1 MNGTGAWD
9 RLVSALLG
17 MPGVG
22 PKMAERAALHL
33 IRRRDA
39 GDALLLALAD
49 ARARMRRCPLCG
61 DFVEGAPL
69 EAADAAG
76 LPEADGPCNRCRD
89 PHRDDRLLCV
99 VEDVGDLAALE
110 RSRAFG
116 GKYHVLGGVLS
127 ALDGVGPEELRIEAL
142 LGRVAGGT
150 TDEVILATNPSVEG
164 ETTAAYLADLLKNRG
179 VRVTRLASGLPSGS
193 VIQYADEHTL
203 AQALSGRRAV
213 PA

>member
-1 MNGTGAWD
+1 MSGPGAWE

-17 MPGVG
+17 LPGVG
-22 PKMAERAALHL
+22 PKMAERSALHL
-33 IRRRDA
+33 LRRRETA
-39 GDALLLALAD
+39 DALLLALAD

-61 DFVEGAPL
+61 DFVEGAPADP
-69 EAADAAG
+69 AADGG
-76 LPEADGPCNRCRD
+76 LPEADDPCARCRD

-110 RSRAFG
+110 RSRAFAG
-116 GKYHVLGGVLS
+116 RYHVLGGVLS
-127 ALDGVGPEELRIEAL
+127 ALDGVGPEELRIDAL
-142 LGRVAGGT
+142 LDRVGGGT

-164 ETTAAYLADLLKNRG
+164 ETTAAYLADLLKHRG
-179 VRVTRLASGLPSGS
+179 VKVTRLASGLPSGS

-203 AQALSGRRAV
+203 AQALTGRRAV